1 LFRWARAAW
10 HGAENKGKLAS
21 NKAMPEIEP
30 LKQPGYSYPQ
40 SQTEILPKLPL
51 RALVLG
57 PGSSGKTTM
66 LTRLLVDKAFYGGK
80 FSRIYWLSPSA
91 TVDDSLDPL
100 RAYVGRLQDQET
112 DPTFRDDFDVQFL
125 KDLLARQ
132 KRMTE
137 HLKARGAKHRFNIC
151 IIIDDHADN
160 PSAMHRAG
168 GILETLY
175 VRARHFGVSTIVSS
189 QKLKLMSPTVRVNLT
204 ALFIFRLRNHS
215 DLLDGVIREYS
226 ALVDAKTLLAMYRK
240 AVERPYGFLYVNLLA
255 GDLDQMFYSSFQSRF
270 VIGGV
275 GEVKDEIA

>member
-1 LFRWARAAW
+1 
-10 HGAENKGKLAS
+10 
-21 NKAMPEIEP
+21 MPEIEP

-80 FSRIYWLSPSA
+80 FSRIYWISPSA
-91 TVDDSLDPL
+91 TVDDGLDPL
-100 RAYVGRLQDQET
+100 RAYAAKLQDQEK

-125 KDLLARQ
+125 KDLLDRQ

-137 HLKARGAKHRFNIC
+137 HLKARGAKRRFNIC
-151 IIIDDHADN
+151 IVIDDHADN
-160 PSAMHRAG
+160 PAAMHRAG

-204 ALFIFRLRNHS
+204 ALFIFRLRNHH
-215 DLLDGVIREYS
+215 DLIEGVVREYS

-270 VIGGV
+270 VVGGV
-275 GEVKDEIA
+275 GVVKDEVA